1 MDVAPAADD
10 EVLGPPG
17 DPEVAVAVE
26 SPEVARVHPAFLH
39 PRAPVVLIAHV
50 PGEHTGAA
58 HGDHADLVYGA
69 APPVPSVAVQLHHAP
84 LPIRQGMAHRANP
97 DPPPPGPHRRH

>member
-1 MDVAPAADD
+1 MHVWPAADD
-10 EVLGPPG
+10 QVLGPPG

-26 SPEVARVHPAFLH
+26 SPEVARVHPAVLH

-69 APPVPSVAVQLHHAP
+69 VLLVPSLAVQLHHAH
-84 LPIRQGMAHRANP
+84 LRIRQWMAHRAKP
-97 DPPPPGPHRRH
+97 DGEEIGRAHV